1 MRSVYSFLLYLLM
14 PLVLL
19 YLFLR
24 GLRSREYLSRWSE
37 RFGYIDPPA
46 DHGGIWVHAV
56 SMGEVNAAST
66 LIQGLQK
73 QYPDSPLY
81 ITTFTPTGSSR
92 VRELFGNTVFHIYS
106 PFDLPGS
113 VNRFFEQLR
122 PGLAIILETEIWPN
136 LLHAAASR
144 GIPSVIVNA
153 RISDRS
159 FGSYLRFRKL
169 TSMALGQVSRIAAQS
184 ATDAKRLLEIGA
196 PENIVSVTGN
206 LKFDVSLPPSLL
218 EQGESIRLAWGTNR
232 LVLVAGSTHENDE
245 MPVLKAFANLLDE
258 FPDAL
263 LVLVPRH
270 PERFARAAALARA
283 AGLRVSLRSENA
295 SCTPDIQCFVID
307 AMGELLSYYAACDI
321 AFVGGSLEPIG
332 GHNVLEPAALCKPVL
347 VGPHTFNFA
356 DITQQLVEAN
366 AAIQVEDGEEFER
379 VLRSLFAEPETRDRM
394 GRAGSKLVKNGQ
406 GAVRRTLAIIG
417 EVFIREAG

>member
-19 YLFLR
+19 YLLLR

-37 RFGYIDPPA
+37 RFGYFDPPA
-46 DHGGIWVHAV
+46 EDGGIWVHAV

-73 QYPDSPLY
+73 QYPDAPLY

-92 VRELFGNTVFHIYS
+92 VRELFGDTVFHVYS

-113 VNRFFEQLR
+113 VSRFFERLR
-122 PGLAIILETEIWPN
+122 PALAIILETEIWPN
-136 LLHAAASR
+136 LFRAAASR
-144 GIPSVIVNA
+144 SVPSVIVNA

-159 FGSYLRFRKL
+159 FGSYRRFRKL

-196 PENIVSVTGN
+196 PESILAVTGN

-218 EQGESIRLAWGTNR
+218 EQGESIRLAWGANR
-232 LVLVAGSTHENDE
+232 PVLVAGSTHENDE
-245 MPVLKAFANLLDE
+245 IPVLKAFAHLLDE

-270 PERFARAAALARA
+270 PERFGRAAALARA

-295 SCTPDIQCFVID
+295 SCGPDMQCFVID
-307 AMGELLSYYAACDI
+307 AMGELLPYYAACDI

-356 DITQQLVEAN
+356 DITQQLTEAK
-366 AAIQVEDGEEFER
+366 AAIQVQDGVELER
-379 VLRSLFAEPETRDRM
+379 ALRRLFAEPETRDRM
-394 GRAGSKLVKNGQ
+394 GRAGSELVRNGQ
-406 GAVRRTLAIIG
+406 GAVKRTLAIID